1 MNGYGDKYDIL
12 HRKNY
17 IKRTLKLGQ
26 KAPNLKKKPQVRLKR
41 DIVYIPP
48 NMST

>member
-1 MNGYGDKYDIL
+1 MDGYRDKYDIS

-26 KAPNLKKKPQVRLKR
+26 KALKMEKFTVKVE
-41 DIVYIPP
+41 
-48 NMST
+48 N

>member
-1 MNGYGDKYDIL
+1 MDCYGDKYDIS

-26 KAPNLKKKPQVRLKR
+26 KAVKK
-41 DIVYIPP
+41 
-48 NMST
+48 